1 MEKFFKMDKNN
12 KLSKSDLIVNS
23 LQERAKE
30 LRCIYEFEELFKKY
44 EDKPLKD
51 FFKQVEKI
59 IPPAFQFPEIC
70 HVKIKF
76 EGLEYGNCTCDENS
90 LYLQTPIVVD
100 NDQKGFLQV
109 CYVDKGTE
117 VFFLPEEK
125 RLVNTIARRIGRFVF
140 YKGLRE
146 NIGLIK
152 EESEKRSKKEQT
164 PEGVDKQSY
173 WEWRMD
179 IADLIAKEL
188 DAKKLGVKALYIIG
202 STKTGEAGPKSDI
215 DLMAHSCEDKNKHK
229 LLEAW
234 IDGWGKCLAYTYKE
248 MTGIEIPGSIIDL
261 HIITDKDI
269 KNKTSFATMLSSVS
283 NPAKLLK
290 EYKK

>member
-1 MEKFFKMDKNN
+1 MSNHEEQSANN
-12 KLSKSDLIVNS
+12 LVIRS

-76 EGLEYGNCTCDENS
+76 EGGEYGNCTCDENS

-140 YKGLRE
+140 YKRLRE

-152 EESEKRSKKEQT
+152 EESEKRSKREKA
-164 PEGVDKQSY
+164 PESIGKQSY

-179 IADLIAKEL
+179 MAGLIANEL

-215 DLMAHSCEDKNKHK
+215 DLMAHSCEDKNKHQ

-234 IDGWGKCLAYTYKE
+234 IDGWGRCLAYVYKE
-248 MTGIEIPGSIIDL
+248 MTGIEMPGSIIDL
-261 HIITDKDI
+261 HIITDEDI
-269 KNKTSFATMLSSVS
+269 KKKTSFAAMLSSVS
-283 NPAKLLK
+283 NTAKILK